1 LIVLL
6 SMPRGRQSGFR
17 SCSCRVCIPTKKIRQ
32 TEDYLQQHF
41 ERVGMGPRN
50 FIRRPRPR
58 PACGPGAYI
67 QTLRVLAAKELLE
80 NGMSSIQAVSSK
92 IGYEDIG
99 FFRNL
104 FKRHTGMT
112 PGEYRERFSQMS
124 FQRGELIAGR
134 A

>member
-1 LIVLL
+1 
-6 SMPRGRQSGFR
+6 
-17 SCSCRVCIPTKKIRQ
+17 
-32 TEDYLQQHF
+32 
-41 ERVGMGPRN
+41 MGPRN
-50 FIRRPRPR
+50 FIRRFKAATGRV
-58 PACGPGAYI
+58 PGAYI
-67 QTLRVLAAKELLE
+67 QTLRVSAAKELLE
-80 NGMSSIQAVSSK
+80 IGASSIQAVCAK

-124 FQRGELIAGR
+124 FDRGDLVAGQLN